1 MYLYQLQQG
10 IRLMLLAMV
19 VFPIVCFAK
28 STETLAETTTFVQ
41 TQRKPWLVSY
51 NQDAITLYKREH
63 KDGLVEI
70 RVHADVET
78 TFSGFLLLF
87 EDTEHVPTWLHNV
100 DQTKVLSQLSVNEN
114 IVYTTFAAPWPAL
127 DRDMVT
133 YSRYYQ
139 QGKRFVLEIRDA
151 SDYLA
156 KQAGFVRITQ
166 VKSRWELTKLGGGQV
181 FIMYTA
187 FADPGGALP
196 DWLVNQLAIDGAI
209 ETFKGLKRE
218 IRHYQHLS
226 HPNVVD

>member
-1 MYLYQLQQG
+1 MHRY
-10 IRLMLLAMV
+10 IRQPLMRAALVALAML
-19 VFPIVCFAK
+19 PI
-28 STETLAETTTFVQ
+28 SGLSETTSDSAQVV
-41 TQRKPWLVSY
+41 RKPWLVSY

-151 SDYLA
+151 SEYLA
-156 KQAGFVRITQ
+156 KQAGFIRITQ
-166 VKSRWELTKLGGGQV
+166 VKSRWELTKLGDGQV

-226 HPNVVD
+226 HPNIVD